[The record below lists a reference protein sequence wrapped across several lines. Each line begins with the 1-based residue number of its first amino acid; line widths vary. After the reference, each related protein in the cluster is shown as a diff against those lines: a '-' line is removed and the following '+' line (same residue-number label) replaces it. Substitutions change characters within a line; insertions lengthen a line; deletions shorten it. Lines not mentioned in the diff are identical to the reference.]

1 VGDDPRAT
9 IPAVLEPARTDP
21 SDPASAGSRPSLD
34 GADAPR
40 LADARRGSV
49 LGHPLDPIEL
59 DDAAERLIARA
70 RRGPVA
76 TVVTLNPEIIVR
88 ARHDAA
94 LTDAL
99 AAADLSVPDGVGVVW
114 AARRTGLPVP
124 GRVPGV
130 ELAERLLELAGD
142 ELPVFLLG
150 GKPGVAERAA
160 AEAVRRY
167 GTRIVGTHDGY
178 FAADDD
184 AEVARQVADSGARLL
199 LAGLGERQERFLHEH
214 RGLLGPLVAIGVGGT
229 LDVFAGEARRTPAW
243 TRRLGLEW
251 AWRVGLDPARWH
263 RAPRL
268 ARFVL
273 LALRAPRRRP
283 TARR

>member
-1 VGDDPRAT
+1 MV
-9 IPAVLEPARTDP
+9 PAVVEPPRTASSGVDPAPARP
-21 SDPASAGSRPSLD
+21 LAG
-34 GADAPR
+34 GDAPG

-49 LGHPLDPIEL
+49 LGHPLDPIGL
-59 DDAAERLIARA
+59 DEAARRLLVRA
-70 RRGPVA
+70 RHGPVA

-88 ARHDAA
+88 ARDDAA

-114 AARRTGLPVP
+114 AARRAGLRVP

-130 ELAERLLELAGD
+130 ELAERLLALAGD
-142 ELPVFLLG
+142 ELPVYLLG
-150 GKPGVAERAA
+150 GRPGVAERAA
-160 AEAVRRY
+160 SGIAGRF
-167 GTRIVGTHDGY
+167 GTRVVGARDGY
-178 FAADDD
+178 FAPEDD
-184 AEVARQVADSGARLL
+184 AEVARRVAASGARLL
-199 LAGLGERQERFLHEH
+199 LAGLGERQERFLHEQ
-214 RGLLGPLVAIGVGGT
+214 RDRLGPLVAIGVGGT

-268 ARFVL
+268 ARFVGL
-273 LALRAPRRRP
+273 VLRAPRGRP
-283 TARR
+283 AR